1 MGISQEQIKE
11 LIGEK
16 EDIVIFEVGCA
27 DGTDTKKFL
36 STFGDNLTIYTFD
49 PEPIN
54 IKYMT
59 TLGSKDA
66 WGNNNDVLVQDSR
79 HKFSPY
85 AIANNDGITTFNRS
99 RNITPYNFEE
109 GFLVGRYSGS
119 IHEPLTMLQSEKYG
133 ARWPATVFEEKITI
147 ECKKL
152 DTFCKENDVSH
163 IDFLWMDTQGAE
175 REVLMGATE
184 MLSNIDYVYTEYYD
198 EEMYKSCA
206 DLEEIKKILT
216 GFELIGDWRYS
227 DADGGDAL
235 FKRIV

>member
-16 EDIVIFEVGCA
+16 QDIVIFEVGCA

-36 STFGDNLTIYTFD
+36 STFDSNLTIYTFD

-66 WGNNNDVLVQDSR
+66 WGNNNDILVQDSR

-85 AIANNDGITTFNRS
+85 AISNNDGITTFNRS
-99 RNITPYNFEE
+99 RNITPNNFEE

-119 IHEPLTMLQSEKYG
+119 IHEPLTYFKSEKYG
-133 ARWPATVFEEKITI
+133 SRWPGTVFEEKITI

-152 DTFCKENDVSH
+152 DTFCKENNVSH

-175 REVLMGATE
+175 REVLTGATE

-206 DLEEIKKILT
+206 GLAEIKEILT

-235 FKRIV
+235 FRRIV